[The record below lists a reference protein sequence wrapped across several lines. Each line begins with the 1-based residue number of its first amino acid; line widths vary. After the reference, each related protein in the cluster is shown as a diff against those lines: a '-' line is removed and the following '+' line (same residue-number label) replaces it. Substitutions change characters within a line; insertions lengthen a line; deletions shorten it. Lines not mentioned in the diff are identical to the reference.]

1 MRQLRLGLIAASA
14 VAAASFQI
22 GTATAQEIVVG
33 LQCDRTGPTQTVGT
47 FLCPGYHDY
56 VKLVNSRG
64 GVKGRK
70 IRVVEIDHEYKV
82 PPGMEAYQRMKKEGA
97 VVVAIYG

>member
-1 MRQLRLGLIAASA
+1 MRHLRLGLMAATV

-22 GTATAQEIVVG
+22 NTVTAGEIVVG

-64 GVKGRK
+64 GIGGHTIKVM
-70 IRVVEIDHEYKV
+70 EIDHEYKV
-82 PPGMEAYQRMKKEGA
+82 PPGMEAYQRMKLSL
-97 VVVAIYG
+97 IHI